1 MTLQFV
7 NPVLCG
13 IIVIYHMGAQN
24 DMLMWLMYEAKG
36 VEKSPEGLARRL
48 LMVNLAA
55 IHTTS
60 LVRAM
65 NPSLAAFCPCSHG
78 VDGYASIVPPPL
90 PSRVY

>member
-7 NPVLCG
+7 DPFLCG
-13 IIVIYHMGAQN
+13 IIVIYRIMGAQN
-24 DMLMWLMYEAKG
+24 DMLMWLLYEAKG

-60 LVRAM
+60 LVRAI
-65 NPSLAAFCPCSHG
+65 NPSLAEFGLCSHG

-90 PSRVY
+90 PS